1 MLLSA
6 LSSITSL
13 LWDALFFPLL
23 LLAAL
28 LFAVGSRLLP
38 LRRLPRALALPFSA
52 DRNARRAAAVSL
64 GSTVGTGNIVGTS
77 QAIAMGG
84 PGALFW
90 IWLAAL
96 AGMLVKYAEI
106 LLALRYRR
114 GARGCGPPD
123 YLANGLGWR
132 GLARLY
138 ALLALLSAFCMG
150 ALVQTNAITAA
161 ITNAAERFVPGPL
174 PAGTGLPLAI
184 GLLFAALTLALSL
197 GGAAAVEN
205 AAELLVPV
213 MTLLFAAVSATVL
226 IWQWRALPGV
236 LRLIL
241 QSALTPQAALG
252 ASCGVTLR
260 SCIRWGVRRSAFS
273 NEAGLGTAAVAH
285 ADAEADVP
293 AEHALWGVFEVFADT
308 LVVCTLTGLCIL
320 CAAGPV
326 AYGTFPEG
334 GLYARALSALLGGRA
349 AALFLALCMTL
360 FAYSSTLSALR
371 FALRCFAYL
380 TGGGG
385 TGLVTLLFPLAV
397 LAGSLLSMQSVW
409 IFADFI
415 NVLMA
420 VPNLAALILL
430 HAEINSA
437 TRNTFS

>member
-1 MLLSA
+1 MPLSA
-6 LSSITSL
+6 LSCISSL
-13 LWDALFFPLL
+13 LWNTLFFPLL

-28 LFAVGSRLLP
+28 LLAFGSRLLP
-38 LRRLPRALALPFSA
+38 LRQIPRVLALPFSA
-52 DRNARRAAAVSL
+52 DRGERRAAAVSL

-90 IWLAAL
+90 IWLTAL

-106 LLALRYRR
+106 LLALRYRKGPR
-114 GARGCGPPD
+114 GFGPPD
-123 YLANGLGWR
+123 YLANGLEWR
-132 GLARLY
+132 RLARLY

-150 ALVQTNAITAA
+150 ALVQMNAITAA
-161 ITNAAERFVPGPL
+161 ISSAAERFAPGPL
-174 PAGTGLPLAI
+174 PAGAGLPLAI
-184 GLLFAALTLALSL
+184 GLAFAALTLVLSL
-197 GGAAAVEN
+197 GGAEAVEN
-205 AAELLVPV
+205 AAALLVPV
-213 MTLLFAAVSATVL
+213 MTLLFVGVSAAVL
-226 IWQWRALPGV
+226 IRQRHALPGV

-241 QSALTPQAALG
+241 QSALTPRAALG
-252 ASCGVTLR
+252 ASSGVTLR

-285 ADAEADVP
+285 ADVEAFSP

-308 LVVCTLTGLCIL
+308 LVVCSLTGLCIL

-326 AYGTFPEG
+326 AYGVFPEG
-334 GLYARALSALLGGRA
+334 GLYARALSSLLGGRA

-371 FALRCFAYL
+371 FALRCLACL
-380 TGGGG
+380 TGARG
-385 TGLVTLLFPLAV
+385 TWAVSLLFPLAV

-409 IFADFI
+409 IIADFI

-420 VPNLAALILL
+420 VPNLTALILL
-430 HAEINSA
+430 RRQTILL
-437 TRNTFS
+437 TREAFS